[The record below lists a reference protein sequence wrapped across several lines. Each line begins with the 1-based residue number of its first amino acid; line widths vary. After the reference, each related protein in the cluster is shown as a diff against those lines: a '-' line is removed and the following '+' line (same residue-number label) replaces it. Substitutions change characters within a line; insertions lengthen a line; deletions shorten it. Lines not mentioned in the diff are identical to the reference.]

1 MRCAPSHL
9 VRVAVALLLL
19 SRAGVSSATP
29 IEQIVGGIDAVV
41 MACGPVDPKSAKTG
55 TEMLER
61 ERVQRKLDLVAIRN
75 SESYKSLY
83 NTEVNRLL
91 ALPTKAR
98 IQACQS
104 VW

>member
-9 VRVAVALLLL
+9 AHVAAALLLPLLPAL
-19 SRAGVSSATP
+19 SFATT

-41 MACGPVDPKSAKTG
+41 IACGPVDPKSAKTG
-55 TEMLER
+55 AELLER
-61 ERVQRKLDLVAIRN
+61 ERVQRKLDLNAIR
-75 SESYKSLY
+75 STESYKSLY
-83 NTEVNRLL
+83 NAEVNRLL

-104 VW
+104 IW